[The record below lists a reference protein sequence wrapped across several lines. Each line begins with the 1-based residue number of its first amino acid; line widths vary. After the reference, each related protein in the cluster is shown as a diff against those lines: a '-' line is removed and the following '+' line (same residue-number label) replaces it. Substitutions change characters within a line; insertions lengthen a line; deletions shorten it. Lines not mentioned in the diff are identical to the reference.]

1 MIYNT
6 TPISR
11 TVVIMEILT
20 FNIVLLLTLAS
31 NFGNVM
37 RVIAVSAGKNMEV
50 NELVTS
56 RNYLL

>member
-31 NFGNVM
+31 NFGSVM
-37 RVIAVSAGKNMEV
+37 RVIAVNAAKNVEV
-50 NELVTS
+50 NEL
-56 RNYLL
+56 